1 MKKSMNDYMNEKKNM
16 ERIYNDLELR
26 NKEI

>member
-26 NKEI
+26 NKER